1 MNNLKTLED
10 VISSLIS
17 IGYKVS
23 YSHETGVITLNRKG
37 LTCVIVED
45 LKEDKKEFTELE
57 KVRVEYLRFHITN
70 DLWEVKEI
78 DRPNGQTLINELD
91 KLDI

>member
-10 VISSLIS
+10 VLSSLINL
-17 IGYKVS
+17 GYKVS
-23 YSHETGVITLNRKG
+23 YSHETGIIRLSRKG
-37 LTCVIVED
+37 VTCVRVED
-45 LKEDKKEFTELE
+45 LKEGKKEFSELE
-57 KVRVEYLRFHITN
+57 KVRVEYLRFKMVS
-70 DLWEVKEI
+70 DLWEVIEI